1 MFNKERGRTEYPRK
15 RIEKERKGL
24 MYNGNLQVPRLF
36 LGAAKMQRPGFLGTT
51 CNVTLS
57 RHRKKQSVIF

>member
-24 MYNGNLQVPRLF
+24 MYNGNLQVHSP
-36 LGAAKMQRPGFLGTT
+36 PT
-51 CNVTLS
+51 NVTRVRFPDS
-57 RHRKKQSVIF
+57 ASYVG